1 MHNNPLIQRAK
12 SLGKAI
18 LRIILKPFMWFK
30 RTRRRNKVFTILA
43 LIILLPILIGQVS
56 AMFAPPPYD
65 LQKVGR
71 GNIEEV
77 VSETGNVNAGG
88 RVDIYSTTTGVIEE
102 VYVTNGEYVT
112 VDQALFRVR
121 STATEPEKAN
131 AYATYLNAVNNQKL
145 AEQGREFADA
155 QMWGA
160 QQSRIDAEYKQK
172 NMNENPDPNTN
183 PFLKENRSNEANKWA
198 IDVAEIQTEKTFRAN
213 EKKFKESN
221 YSISAAQ
228 GQVNATW
235 LAYQA
240 TQNSIVKATTNG
252 TIANLSS
259 EIGDNV
265 SAGASAGLMSA
276 AGGASAGLSGGGG
289 TPVLTIANL
298 SSDYSIRVSLN
309 ETDIPKIQEGQ
320 SVSITLDAFP
330 EKEFNGSVTHVDSIG
345 TNTQGVITYK
355 VLVSI
360 HNAPAGIK
368 PGMTADVSIVVD
380 KAENVLAVPNSAVK
394 PYKGGKAVRVP
405 TADKKDF
412 KYVPVE
418 IGLKG
423 ETKTQIIKGIQE
435 GQEVVT
441 ALANEKVDRKGGLF

>member
-1 MHNNPLIQRAK
+1 MRNMPLVQRLQ
-12 SLGKAI
+12 SIGKAI
-18 LRIILKPFMWFK
+18 LGILLKPFRWFK

-43 LIILLPILIGQVS
+43 LIILLPIIIGQVS

-65 LQKVGR
+65 LQKVTR
-71 GNIEEV
+71 ENIEEV

-88 RVDIYSTTTGVIEE
+88 RVDIYSTTTGIIEE
-102 VYVTNGEYVT
+102 MYVANGEYVT

-145 AEQGREFADA
+145 AEQGQEFNDA
-155 QMWGA
+155 QMWAA
-160 QQSRIDAEYKQK
+160 QQQRLSAQKDKQK
-172 NMNENPDPNTN
+172 MIDRTDLPNELDK
-183 PFLKENRSNEANKWA
+183 FAM
-198 IDVAEIQTEKTFRAN
+198 VAEETQTEKSFRAN

-265 SAGASAGLMSA
+265 NAGASAGLMSA
-276 AGGASAGLSGGGG
+276 AGGASAGLSGSAA
-289 TPVLTIANL
+289 PVLTIANL
-298 SSDYSIRVSLN
+298 SSDYSIKISLN

-320 SVSITLDAFP
+320 EASITLDAFP
-330 EKEFNGSVTHVDSIG
+330 RRKFEGSVTQVDSIG
-345 TNTQGVITYK
+345 TNTQGVITYN
-355 VLVSI
+355 VLISI
-360 HNAPAGIK
+360 HNAPKGIK
-368 PGMTADVSIVVD
+368 PGMTADVNIVVD
-380 KAENVLAVPNSAVK
+380 KVEKVLAVPNSAVK
-394 PYKGGKAVRVP
+394 PYKGGKAVRIP

-412 KYVPVE
+412 TYVPVE

-423 ETKTQIIKGIQE
+423 EAKTQIIKGLQD

-441 ALANEKVDRKGGLF
+441 ALANEKVQRQGGGFF